1 MQVHHIIDSY
11 HSISQ
16 LTGQMLMAAKAGDWD
31 GLTELEFHCRSK
43 VAELKS
49 MKEGLT
55 MDSEHKKQKVE
66 VIKKILADDKR
77 IRELTEPWMNSLHA
91 ILSANY
97 KGKLVTEAYR
107 QDDEP
112 E

>member
-1 MQVHHIIDSY
+1 MQAHNIIDSY
-11 HSISQ
+11 QSISQ

-31 GLTELEFHCRSK
+31 GLTELELHCRSK

-55 MDSEHKKQKVE
+55 LDSEHKKQKVE

-91 ILSANY
+91 ILSTNY
-97 KGKLVTEAYR
+97 KGKLVTEAYK
-107 QDDEP
+107 QGDEP